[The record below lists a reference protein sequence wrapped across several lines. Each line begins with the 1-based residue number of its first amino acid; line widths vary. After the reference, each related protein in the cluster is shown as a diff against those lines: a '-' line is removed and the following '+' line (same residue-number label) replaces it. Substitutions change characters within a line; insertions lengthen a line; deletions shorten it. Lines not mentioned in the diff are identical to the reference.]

1 MKAYQLALKDMKQAF
16 RSLFAL
22 AFMFL
27 IPILI
32 TTLFSIMFNGGGDED
47 QVEPAFQLSVIPI
60 QLVNQDQGQMG
71 ALLADILSSEAL
83 SDFLDVTQAGDDVSA
98 RQAVDQQDAQ
108 VAVIIPA
115 DFSAALTTSGLQ
127 TEVELYQDPTLSIG
141 PGIVE
146 TIINQFMISFTGS
159 QIMLDVADSQFSERG
174 VTLPPEQVQYL
185 IGEYTRAV
193 QSMGGE
199 SVVFSSQ
206 TPAGDVQPANAG
218 MTGALGVIM
227 GGMTIFYTFFTG
239 TYASN
244 SILKEEEEGTLA
256 RLFSTATPHTTILAG
271 KLLAAAM
278 MIAVQLSVLLLFGW
292 LVFNVNWG
300 SLALLVLFV
309 LATTIGAA
317 TFGLFAISLAKDR
330 RQAGA
335 INGAGVTVTGMLG
348 MADLFMMSSPA
359 PNQTLKALSLLVP
372 QGWANQGLLA
382 ISDAQPVGDILLYLG
397 GLLAWSAVMFYVGFR
412 RFKNRFV

>member
-71 ALLADILSSEAL
+71 VLLADILSSEAL
-83 SDFLDVTQAGDDVSA
+83 SDFLDVTQAGDEVSA
-98 RQAVDQQDAQ
+98 RQAVDKQDAQ

-159 QIMLDVADSQFSERG
+159 QIMLDVADTQFSARG
-174 VTLPPEQVQYL
+174 VPLPQEQVQYL

-292 LVFNVNWG
+292 LVFNVSWG

-309 LATTIGAA
+309 LATTFGAA

-359 PNQTLKALSLLVP
+359 PNQTIKALSLLVP

-412 RFKNRFV
+412 RFKNRFA

>member
-32 TTLFSIMFNGGGDED
+32 TTLFSIMFNGGRDED

-71 ALLADILSSEAL
+71 VLLADILSSEAL
-83 SDFLDVTQAGDDVSA
+83 SDFLDVTQAGDEVSA
-98 RQAVDQQDAQ
+98 RQAVDKQDAQ

-159 QIMLDVADSQFSERG
+159 QIMLDVADTQFSARG
-174 VTLPPEQVQYL
+174 VPLPQEQVQYL

-193 QSMGGE
+193 QSMDGE

-292 LVFNVNWG
+292 LVFNVSWG

-309 LATTIGAA
+309 LATTFGAA

-412 RFKNRFV
+412 RFKNRFA

>member
-32 TTLFSIMFNGGGDED
+32 TTLFSFMFNGGGDED
-47 QVEPAFQLSVIPI
+47 QGEPAFQLAVIPI
-60 QLVNQDQGQMG
+60 QVVNQDQGQMG

-83 SDFLDVTQAGDDVSA
+83 SDLLAVTQAGGEVSA
-98 RQAVDQQDAQ
+98 RQAVDQQSAQ
-108 VAVIIPA
+108 VAIIIPA
-115 DFSAALTTSGLQ
+115 EFSAALTTSGLQ

-159 QIMLDVADSQFSERG
+159 QIMLDVADSQFSQCGELLS
-174 VTLPPEQVQYL
+174 TDQVQYL

-193 QSMGGE
+193 QSMGAE
-199 SVVFSSQ
+199 TVAFSSQ
-206 TPAGDVQPANAG
+206 NPAGDEKPANAG

-244 SILKEEEEGTLA
+244 TILKEEEEGTLS
-256 RLFSTATPHTTILAG
+256 RLFSTATPHTTILIG

-278 MIAVQLSVLLLFGW
+278 MIAVQLSFLLLFGW
-292 LVFNVNWG
+292 LVFKVSWG
-300 SLALLVLFV
+300 SLPLLVLLV
-309 LATTIGAA
+309 LATTTGAA

-335 INGAGVTVTGMLG
+335 INGAGVTITGMLG
-348 MADLFMMSSPA
+348 MADLFMLSSPA
-359 PNQTLKALSLLVP
+359 PNQTIKTLSLLVP

-382 ISDAQPVGDILLYLG
+382 ISDAQPVGDVLLYLG
-397 GLLAWSAVMFYVGFR
+397 GLLVWSVILFYLGFR
-412 RFKNRFV
+412 RFKNRFA

>member
-1 MKAYQLALKDMKQAF
+1 MKAYQIALKDMKQAF

-32 TTLFSIMFNGGGDED
+32 TTLFSIMFNGGGDEG
-47 QVEPAFQLSVIPI
+47 QVEPAFQLSVIPV
-60 QLVNQDQGQMG
+60 QVVNQDQGQMG
-71 ALLADILSSEAL
+71 AFLAQILGSEAL
-83 SDFLDVTQAGDDVSA
+83 SDLLDVTQTDDVQFA
-98 RQAVDQQDAQ
+98 RLAVDQEAAQ
-108 VAVIIPA
+108 VAIIIPA

-159 QIMLDVADSQFSERG
+159 QIMLDVADSQFSARG
-174 VTLPPEQVQYL
+174 ETLSPEQVQYL

-193 QSMGGE
+193 QSIGGE
-199 SVVFSSQ
+199 TVAFSNQ
-206 TPAGDVQPANAG
+206 NPAGDVQPANAG
-218 MTGALGVIM
+218 MAGTLGVIM

-244 SILKEEEEGTLA
+244 TILKEEEEGTLP
-256 RLFSTATPHTTILAG
+256 RLFSTATPHTTILFG
-271 KLLAAAM
+271 KLLAAGM
-278 MIAVQLSVLLLFGW
+278 MIAVQLSFLLLFGW
-292 LVFNVNWG
+292 LVFHVNWG
-300 SLALLVLFV
+300 SLVLLVLFV

-348 MADLFMMSSPA
+348 MADIFMLSSPA
-359 PNQTLKALSLLVP
+359 QNQTIKALSLLVP

-382 ISDAQPVGDILLYLG
+382 ISDAQPVGDVLLYLG
-397 GLLAWSAVMFYVGFR
+397 GLLVWGAILFYLGFR
-412 RFKNRFV
+412 RFKNRFA

>member
-83 SDFLDVTQAGDDVSA
+83 SDFLDVTQAGDEVSA

-115 DFSAALTTSGLQ
+115 DFSAALSTSGLQ

-159 QIMLDVADSQFSERG
+159 QIMLDVADTQFSERG
-174 VTLPPEQVQYL
+174 VALSQEQVQYL

-292 LVFNVNWG
+292 LVFNVSWG
-300 SLALLVLFV
+300 SLAMLVLFV

-359 PNQTLKALSLLVP
+359 PNQTIKALSLLVP

-397 GLLAWSAVMFYVGFR
+397 GLLVWSAVMFYFGFR
-412 RFKNRFV
+412 RFKNRFA